1 MSYGSP
7 VPGFDAYN
15 NTYGTN
21 ALGAV
26 PGAIQNAG
34 FRFAGSALDAK
45 TLQEVTRLNTEA
57 QLLAQMPQQQEEQG
71 FGIGDIASLGLKG
84 LSLAGGL
91 GAFGGGGGG
100 AAIGGAIG
108 GNAGFAGVDSGV
120 LDSVLGNAGSYSS
133 GMTSLF

>member
-34 FRFAGSALDAK
+34 FRAAGSALDAA
-45 TLQEVTRLNTEA
+45 TLQRLTELNTEA
-57 QLLAQMPQQQEEQG
+57 QLAMKMPQQQEEQG
-71 FGIGDIASLGLKG
+71 FGIGDIASLISQGA
-84 LSLAGGL
+84 SIAGGL
-91 GAFGGGGGG
+91 GAFGGGGTDVFGG
-100 AAIGGAIG
+100 WTDFGTGSGANYVSKIGKVA
-108 GNAGFAGVDSGV
+108 F
-120 LDSVLGNAGSYSS
+120 
-133 GMTSLF
+133 